1 MSRLD
6 CRDET
11 GLSLDVWVSN
21 GVQRT
26 QICADANV
34 LYQPR
39 KRDHSRCTSE
49 GSRKVECATRDRLK
63 AESLELELGAH
74 ESSKKKTKDGRITN
88 THIKT
93 VVMNSL
99 VVLDDFQ
106 LLNDSVPGFKTG
118 FSEVV
123 RLKFVQHFLVELRLG
138 KLEDS
143 SEF

>member
-1 MSRLD
+1 
-6 CRDET
+6 
-11 GLSLDVWVSN
+11 
-21 GVQRT
+21 
-26 QICADANV
+26 
-34 LYQPR
+34 
-39 KRDHSRCTSE
+39 
-49 GSRKVECATRDRLK
+49 
-63 AESLELELGAH
+63 
-74 ESSKKKTKDGRITN
+74 
-88 THIKT
+88 
-93 VVMNSL
+93 MNSL